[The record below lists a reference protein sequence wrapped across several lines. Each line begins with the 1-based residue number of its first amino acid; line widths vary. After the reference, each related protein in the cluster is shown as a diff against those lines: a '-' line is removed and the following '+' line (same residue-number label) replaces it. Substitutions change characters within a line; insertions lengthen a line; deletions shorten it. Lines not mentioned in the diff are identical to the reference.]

1 MQIDTVERIRTMIAY
16 PCCPKH
22 KAGVEPDAHG
32 KATHPCP
39 NCGKFVEFDYD
50 ELTAKIVPPVRG
62 VSHRYIKNCNR

>member
-1 MQIDTVERIRTMIAY
+1 MALCTAEKFRTMIPY

-39 NCGKFVEFDYD
+39 KCGKFVEFDYD
-50 ELTAKIVPPVRG
+50 KLTAKVVSPTRG
-62 VSHRYIKNCNR
+62 ASHRYVKNCNR